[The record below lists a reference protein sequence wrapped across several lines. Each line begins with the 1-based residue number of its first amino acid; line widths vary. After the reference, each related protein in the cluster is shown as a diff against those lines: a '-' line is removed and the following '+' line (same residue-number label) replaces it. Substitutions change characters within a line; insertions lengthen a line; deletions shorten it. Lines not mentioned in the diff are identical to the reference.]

1 MGNQV
6 TTRWVYSFGDGKAEG
21 RAEMKNLL
29 GGKGANLAEMSNLG
43 LPVPPGFTITTEVC
57 TYYYKNDRTYP
68 ADLKDQV
75 TEALAAVERSIGA
88 GFGDPEN
95 PLLVSVRSGARA
107 SMPGMMDTV
116 LNLGL
121 NDITVEGLVRRS
133 GDARFAYDSYRR
145 FIQMYG
151 NVVLG
156 VEHHHFED
164 ILENVKRDRDITL
177 DTELVAADWQAVI
190 EGYKEVVEHELGR
203 PFPQDVHEQLWGAVG
218 AVFGSWMNQ
227 RAITYRRLHDIPA
240 EWGTAVNVQAMVFGN
255 MGEDCATG
263 VAFTRNPSTGE
274 NAFYGEYLVNAQ
286 GEDVVAGI
294 RTPQHLTIA
303 GKQAN
308 KSDLPSMEEVM
319 PEVFQPAR
327 RGASAARRPLPRH
340 AGHRVHGPAEQA
352 LHAADPHRQAHG
364 GGRPQDLGRSGR
376 RRRDRPQTGDP
387 ADRPGLAR
395 PAPPPDA
402 RPQGPAHRHRARPAG
417 LSRRRIG
424 QAGVQRRRGRDPG
437 SAWRIRHPVPD
448 RDQPRRHPRHA
459 RRPRHPDHPR
469 RHDQPRRRG
478 RARHGPGLRRRRR

>member
-57 TYYYKNDRTYP
+57 TYYYKNGQTYP
-68 ADLKDQV
+68 SDLKDQV
-75 TEALAAVERSIGA
+75 TAALAAVERSIGA

-121 NDITVEGLVRRS
+121 TDITVEGLVRRS

-294 RTPQHLTIA
+294 RTPQHLTVA

-308 KSDLPSMEEVM
+308 KSNLPAMEEVM
-319 PEVFQPAR
+319 PEVFGELLRVRDILEKHYRDMQDIEFTVERGKLWMLQTRTGKRTAQAALKIAVSFVEEGVIGRDEAIRRIEPNSLDQLLHPMLDPSAKTTVLAHGLPASPGAASGKIVFSADEAESLAS
-327 RGASAARRPLPRH
+327 RGESVILVRIETSPEDIHGMH
-340 AGHRVHGPAEQA
+340 AGK
-352 LHAADPHRQAHG
+352 
-364 GGRPQDLGRSGR
+364 
-376 RRRDRPQTGDP
+376 
-387 ADRPGLAR
+387 
-395 PAPPPDA
+395 
-402 RPQGPAHRHRARPAG
+402 
-417 LSRRRIG
+417 
-424 QAGVQRRRGRDPG
+424 G
-437 SAWRIRHPVPD
+437 S
-448 RDQPRRHPRHA
+448 
-459 RRPRHPDHPR
+459 
-469 RHDQPRRRG
+469 
-478 RARHGPGLRRRRR
+478 